1 MHSEKLSFGIF
12 DTNLG
17 IDMKPENLLF
27 KTPESTAEIVICDF
41 G

>member
-1 MHSEKLSFGIF
+1 MQLQ
-12 DTNLG
+12 